1 MPPTDSPRPRRSRPT
16 PTRPRPRTGSPPPAP
31 PPAETQDWLD
41 ALDAAIESEG
51 ADRAYYLLAR
61 LQMEAHRYGIRSPAG
76 FNTPFVNSI
85 PAEDQP
91 PYPGDRKVE
100 RNIKSLVRWN
110 AMAMVARGHN
120 GGHISTYASAAT
132 LYEVGYN
139 HFFHGPNEV
148 NGGDQIYI
156 QGHASPGIYARAFL
170 AGRLTEKDLDHFRQ
184 ELAPG
189 GGLSSYPHPWL

>member
-41 ALDAAIESEG
+41 ALDAAIESVG
-51 ADRAYYLLAR
+51 PDRAYYLLAR

-76 FNTPFVNSI
+76 VNTPFVNSI

-100 RNIKSLVRWN
+100 RKIKSLVRWN

-120 GGHISTYASAAT
+120 GGHIATFASAAN
-132 LYEVGYN
+132 LYEVGFN
-139 HFFHGPNEV
+139 HFFRGPDSP
-148 NGGDQIYI
+148 GGADLLFI
-156 QGHASPGIYARAFL
+156 QGHTSPGIYARAFL
-170 AGRLTEKDLDHFRQ
+170 EGWLPVERLET
-184 ELAPG
+184 
-189 GGLSSYPHPWL
+189 